1 MVAAKI
7 KEKQMASLYFHEC
20 SYQHMIVI
28 TYSILRRSG
37 VHRERERGGGGGR
50 EGGRDNMEGLLTYS
64 SRMM

>member
-20 SYQHMIVI
+20 SYQHTRVI
-28 TYSILRRSG
+28 TYSVLRRSG
-37 VHRERERGGGGGR
+37 VHAERGGGGGGG